1 MKKLSFLLPLFFILS
16 VSVFAQIP
24 AGYYSAA
31 VGKTGAALKTQL
43 SSIIT
48 AGAVDKGYDFLYTIY
63 KTSDNLPNGKV
74 WDMYSL
80 KSDGT
85 ANYYY
90 DHGGDKCGSYSNEG
104 SCYNRE
110 HTFCDSWLG
119 NASPQRSDA
128 HHLIPTDGY
137 VNNRRSSF
145 PHGKVGSAS
154 WTSSNGS
161 KLGSSDASTG
171 YSGTVFEPID
181 EFKGDFARMYFY
193 VATRYESKIGGWAN
207 NGSAG
212 EILAGNSYPAYKAW
226 FYNLMLKWNAQDPV
240 SQKEIDRNNAIY
252 TNFQHNRN
260 PFIDHPEFAEYI
272 WGTKKGQA
280 WSESGSTSPTLFSP
294 TSGSTVDFGTV
305 IYQQTT
311 TKTIVVS
318 GMNLTG
324 DLTLSISGAD
334 ASYFSVPVTTI
345 PKASAQAGYSLT
357 ISYNAPVVG
366 THNAILILSGG
377 GITDATV
384 NLTATATATNC
395 QNLNFSAPFSS
406 TMSPFTQ
413 YSVTG
418 SQSWYWKSSAY
429 GVAMSGY
436 VNSTSNANEDWLI
449 SPSLDLSTSKD
460 VVLAFDHTI
469 NKGVVTN
476 MPTENTVWISNNY
489 SSGNPNTAIWTQ
501 LTIPTYPAGN
511 DWTFVNSGTISIPT
525 DKCQLNTFIGFKY
538 ISTTAANSTWEIK
551 NLTVNGTCISS
562 AVYNANKSYKHKVFS
577 TNKNISIS
585 NLENEDLVVYDICG
599 KNVFSSRNLTGE
611 TSINSLNSGIYI
623 IKAGNEILK
632 AMVK

>member
-1 MKKLSFLLPLFFILS
+1 VKKLSFLLPLFFILS

>member
-90 DHGGDKCGSYSNEG
+90 DHGSDKCGSYSNEG

-551 NLTVNGTCISS
+551 NLTVNGT
-562 AVYNANKSYKHKVFS
+562 
-577 TNKNISIS
+577 
-585 NLENEDLVVYDICG
+585 
-599 KNVFSSRNLTGE
+599 
-611 TSINSLNSGIYI
+611 
-623 IKAGNEILK
+623 
-632 AMVK
+632 

>member
-1 MKKLSFLLPLFFILS
+1 MKKLSFLLPLFFIFS
-16 VSVFAQIP
+16 VSLFAQIP

-90 DHGGDKCGSYSNEG
+90 DHGSDKCGSYSGEG
-104 SCYNRE
+104 ACYNRE

>member
-1 MKKLSFLLPLFFILS
+1 MKRNLIFILLF
-16 VSVFAQIP
+16 SVFTLSAQIP
-24 AGYYSAA
+24 AGYYDAA
-31 VGKTGAALKTQL
+31 VGKTEAALKTALFGKIGSHTAL
-43 SSIIT
+43 SYADLWNAFKT
-48 AGAVDKGYDFLYTIY
+48 TDKRPD
-63 KTSDNLPNGKV
+63 GKV
-74 WDMYSL
+74 WDIYSNITNYTFGANQCGNYSL
-80 KSDGT
+80 E
-85 ANYYY
+85 
-90 DHGGDKCGSYSNEG
+90 GD
-104 SCYNRE
+104 CYNRE
-110 HTFCDSWLG
+110 H
-119 NASPQRSDA
+119 
-128 HHLIPTDGY
+128 
-137 VNNRRSSF
+137 SF
-145 PHGKVGSAS
+145 PKSWFNDATPMYTDLFHLYPSDGKVNGMRGNFPFGEVGSATYQS
-154 WTSSNGS
+154 ANSYS
-161 KLGSSDASTG
+161 KLGSCCYPG
-171 YSGTVFEPID
+171 YSGTVFEPND
-181 EFKGDFARMYFY
+181 ELKGDLARTYFY
-193 VATRYESKIGGWAN
+193 MVTAYEDRVSGWSSEHLD
-207 NGSAG
+207 GT
-212 EILAGNSYPAYKAW
+212 SYPALNAW
-226 FYNLMLKWNAQDPV
+226 SVALLLKWNAQDPV

>member
-90 DHGGDKCGSYSNEG
+90 DHGSDKCGSYSNEG

>member
-1 MKKLSFLLPLFFILS
+1 MKKLSFLLPLFFIFS
-16 VSVFAQIP
+16 VSLFAQIP

-226 FYNLMLKWNAQDPV
+226 FYNLMLKWNALDPV
-240 SQKEIDRNNAIY
+240 SQKERNRNDAIQVY
-252 TNFQHNRN
+252 QKNRN
-260 PFIDHPEFAEYI
+260 PYIDHPELAEYI

>member
-119 NASPQRSDA
+119 NASPQPSGA
-128 HHLIPTDGY
+128 PPPVPTAGY